1 MQKESYRKKIIKEM
15 KSAGTYK
22 TQFDMVINTLSS
34 ILERRDEAEEEYIE
48 SGGKPIVEHTNNGGT
63 TNRVKN
69 PALTVWDDL
78 NKTALTYWRDL
89 GLTPAGLK
97 KLKDD
102 ALKVSGASFG
112 DLIKS
117 ING

>member
-1 MQKESYRKKIIKEM
+1 MTRKTYRKKIIEAM
-15 KSAGTYK
+15 QSAGTYK
-22 TQFDMVINTLSS
+22 AHFDMAINTLAS

-48 SGGKPIVEHTNNGGT
+48 SGGSPIVEHTNNGGT
-63 TNRVKN
+63 ANRVKN
-69 PALTVWDDL
+69 PALAVWDDL
-78 NKTALTYWRDL
+78 NKTALSYWRDL

-97 KLKDD
+97 KLKED